1 MFFGRHRS
9 VYKVCRYF
17 FSSVDWW
24 KSFLMQRNGDNWE
37 IFQILLYFQEKKGC
51 FYGNRTIFA
60 CKFYLLYICR
70 YIEPLSQID
79 NTKACIAVSRGI
91 EVHGRF
97 FFGWVRGG
105 SRRRGSLSIHPSPL
119 IFTSPPWIF
128 FFFFKLQVCV
138 SFSFGSSCWKWLE
151 LESSRFQWCE
161 IYFLF
166 KFLCLEVEATLL
178 QPLKNECICDFN
190 YLKWSTVSSTMT
202 LSSCQCIISL
212 FTQAEKT

>member
-17 FSSVDWW
+17 FFFCWLVEELPDAEKWGQ
-24 KSFLMQRNGDNWE
+24 MRNISDTAVFSG
-37 IFQILLYFQEKKGC
+37 KKGC

-70 YIEPLSQID
+70 YLEPPSQID

-97 FFGWVRGG
+97 FFLGWVRRG

-119 IFTSPPWIF
+119 ILTSPPLNYF
-128 FFFFKLQVCV
+128 SFFKLQVCV
-138 SFSFGSSCWKWLE
+138 SFSFGIWKWLE

-161 IYFLF
+161 FYFLF
-166 KFLCLEVEATLL
+166 KFLFLEVEATLL